1 MTSINGFYLFVS
13 MEEFFTKDAANEGV
27 EIPLYLPTG
36 DKSEHTI
43 TIYGVD
49 SDEFYRALQIEKR
62 KLSGI
67 EIAAKKLEGEDR
79 LEYIND
85 KQRESEYTVLGY
97 LIKDWTFEMECTM
110 ENKIRFVKNAPQIGE
125 QINRI
130 SGDRKLFLALGQE
143 C

>member
-1 MTSINGFYLFVS
+1 MHKRFSFITS
-13 MEEFFTKDAANEGV
+13 MEEFFTKEAANEGIV
-27 EIPLYLPTG
+27 IPLHLPTG
-36 DKSEHTI
+36 GKSEHTI

-67 EIAAKKLEGEDR
+67 EIAANNLEGEDR

-85 KQRESEYTVLGY
+85 KQRESEYAVLGH

-110 ENKIRFVKNAPQIGE
+110 ENKIHFVKNAPQIGE
-125 QINRI
+125 QINNI

-143 C
+143 S

>member
-1 MTSINGFYLFVS
+1 

-62 KLSGI
+62 KVSGI
-67 EIAAKKLEGEDR
+67 EIAANKLEGEDR

-143 C
+143 S

>member
-1 MTSINGFYLFVS
+1 MTGINGFYLFVS

-67 EIAAKKLEGEDR
+67 EIAANKLEGEDR

-143 C
+143 S